1 MMQIL
6 AKYLSAL
13 ALCCWGLSG
22 QSPAKPEFEVAS
34 IKPSPEPGGG
44 GRMMRSG
51 ERGGPGSKDP
61 TRYTA
66 QRMTMMDLLTVAYHV
81 KDYQI
86 SGPEWLA
93 SECFDISARIPEGA
107 TKAEFRSMLQNL
119 LAERFGLV
127 VHHET
132 KQMPVYDLVVFAKTG
147 SKLKEHVEEPP
158 PPPPVKEGETPAPFK
173 MPKLELGSD
182 GFPAL
187 PANFGGGRGN
197 SMIMMRD
204 RARLWTRGETM
215 PQFAEWASDQL
226 SKPVT
231 DSTGLTGKYDFILS
245 WRNENMGGPMPPPPP
260 GAGGP
265 PPLDSTVDAE
275 ALPTLLSA
283 VQEQLGL
290 KLEPKKGN
298 VDLVVIDHV
307 EKVPTEN

>member
-1 MMQIL
+1 MMRILAQIL
-6 AKYLSAL
+6 SAF
-13 ALCCWGLSG
+13 ALCFCGLSG
-22 QSPAKPEFEVAS
+22 QTTAKPEFEVAS
-34 IKPSPEPGGG
+34 IKPSADLGEA
-44 GRMMRSG
+44 GRMMRMAMG
-51 ERGGPGSKDP
+51 GRGGPGSKDP

-66 QRMTMMDLLTVAYHV
+66 KGMTMMDLLTVAYHV
-81 KDYQI
+81 KRYQI
-86 SGPEWLA
+86 SGPEWPESA
-93 SECFDISARIPEGA
+93 RFDINAKIPEGVA
-107 TKAEFRSMLQNL
+107 KEDFGPMLQNL
-119 LAERFGLV
+119 LKERFGLV

-132 KQMPVYDLVVFAKTG
+132 KPMPVYDLMVFAKTG
-147 SKLKEHVEEPP
+147 SKLKEHVEA

-187 PANFGGGRGN
+187 PLATFGSGRGN

-204 RARLWTRGETM
+204 RARLWARGETM

-245 WRNENMGGPMPPPPP
+245 WRNESMAGPMPPP

-275 ALPTLLSA
+275 ALPTLIGA

-298 VDLVVIDHV
+298 LDLVVIDHV